1 MHDTTLVAFQLK
13 AFTQTRKRKA
23 ISRSKFYLFDIG
35 VTNSLANRGEILAGS
50 ELFGK
55 AFEHFILLEVRAF
68 LSYARKNAKMCYW
81 RSTSRF
87 EVDLILDN
95 RWALEIKGTTSIQ
108 DKHLKGIRA
117 LKSSFAA

>member
-1 MHDTTLVAFQLK
+1 M
-13 AFTQTRKRKA
+13 
-23 ISRSKFYLFDIG
+23 
-35 VTNSLANRGEILAGS
+35 EGS

-68 LSYARKNAKMCYW
+68 LSYTRKNVRMCYW

-95 RWALEIKGTTSIQ
+95 RWGIEIKSATSIQ
-108 DKHLKGIRA
+108 GKHLKGVKA
-117 LKSSFAA
+117 LKEEGIIQNFAVVSCDRYERKTQDDITIFPWELFLEKLWNGDII